1 MEVGLWISTQVS
13 VLCGR
18 LNVLSDPL
26 AQFLLEAMGVEYQGL
41 DQVNLSPTADVSVL
55 IQPVAGSVEAIPMR
69 WWLVPA
75 WSDGPSTKY
84 AMFNARVESAS
95 RSPAFRG
102 PYRTQRCL
110 VPVSGYYEWSEH
122 AGKKLP
128 TLVRPRDAGG
138 MFLGGL
144 WDRWTK
150 GDQEMLSFTILT
162 TQASEN
168 LSRIHARQ
176 PVILSS
182 SEALRWLDMSIS
194 TKALESVLR
203 PRLSVALELV
213 PVATYVNKS
222 TNQLRECMEPIGK
235 IATLEIDVPGGLLH

>member
-1 MEVGLWISTQVS
+1 M
-13 VLCGR
+13 
-18 LNVLSDPL
+18 LSDPL
-26 AQFLLEAMGVEYQGL
+26 AQFLLEVMGVEYQGF
-41 DQVNLSPTADVSVL
+41 DQVNLSPTADVFVL
-55 IQPVAGSVEAIPMR
+55 IQPVGGSVEAVPMR

-75 WSDGPSTKY
+75 WSDGPSTQY

-110 VPVSGYYEWSEH
+110 VPVTGYYEWTKY
-122 AGKKLP
+122 AGQKLP
-128 TLVRPRDAGG
+128 TLVRPRDSGG

-150 GDQEMLSFTILT
+150 GGQEILSFTILT
-162 TQASEN
+162 TQACES

-176 PVILSS
+176 PVILSN
-182 SEALRWLDMSIS
+182 SEALSWLDMSIS
-194 TKALESVLR
+194 TKVLESVLR

-213 PVATYVNKS
+213 PVSTYVNK
-222 TNQLRECMEPIGK
+222 TINQLRKCMEPIGQS
-235 IATLEIDVPGGLLH
+235 ASLEIDIPGGLIH